1 MSFFSFW
8 YLLALC
14 LVLMAWGHSR
24 ASRYRRLLL
33 GVVNAAFVATAVGT
47 PTNGLGLVVFLAVGY
62 GMVWLVQRRPSPL
75 WVPFFSALVILVLV
89 VTKRYQVIAGL
100 LPAWIL
106 EHPLEVVGLS
116 YMSFKLIHL
125 LVDAAQGQLSRVAW
139 WPYLNYQAGF
149 YCLLAGPIQRYPAF
163 ASWWDGIDTEPE
175 TRREGLLAW
184 SRMLTGMIKFGVA
197 GALTLHV
204 FDLTHAAATAAGE
217 RWLALGNA
225 AVAFYAYPAYVYLN
239 FAGYCDIVIGSAL
252 LLGLRQP
259 ENFDRP
265 YLARNV
271 LDFWNRWHITLTH
284 WIRDYVFTTSYKWVA
299 THWSRYASII
309 GYGLMFT
316 ALFLAGMWHGPGRN
330 FIVFGALH
338 GVGVASA
345 QMYGDFLRRRLGRQR
360 FKAYL
365 ANRWFRLAGIAVTF
379 NYVCFTFL
387 FFRPGVRDTLVWVR
401 DVAAHLR

>member
-1 MSFFSFW
+1 
-8 YLLALC
+8 
-14 LVLMAWGHSR
+14 
-24 ASRYRRLLL
+24 
-33 GVVNAAFVATAVGT
+33 
-47 PTNGLGLVVFLAVGY
+47 
-62 GMVWLVQRRPSPL
+62 
-75 WVPFFSALVILVLV
+75 
-89 VTKRYQVIAGL
+89 
-100 LPAWIL
+100 
-106 EHPLEVVGLS
+106 
-116 YMSFKLIHL
+116 
-125 LVDAAQGQLSRVAW
+125 
-139 WPYLNYQAGF
+139 
-149 YCLLAGPIQRYPAF
+149 
-163 ASWWDGIDTEPE
+163 
-175 TRREGLLAW
+175 
-184 SRMLTGMIKFGVA
+184 
-197 GALTLHV
+197 
-204 FDLTHAAATAAGE
+204 
-217 RWLALGNA
+217 
-225 AVAFYAYPAYVYLN
+225 
-239 FAGYCDIVIGSAL
+239 